1 MGGRPAA
8 APDPPFPSSLRHVA
22 LIGNSEPRR
31 CGIATFTTDCRN
43 ALKTAF
49 PKLCVDLYAM
59 KGKAAEAYPS
69 DIRLLDDQD
78 LSAYSEAARAI
89 EESGAQAIWLQHEFG
104 IFGGSGGDFIL
115 HLLARTNLPLVTTLH
130 TVLEHPDADQR
141 RVMNAL
147 LARSSRIM
155 VMAERGRSILSECYG
170 MASGRISVIPHG
182 VPDRACVDPDTVKPR
197 FGWETRKVILTFGL
211 LAPDKGID
219 TMVRAMP
226 TIAAAHPDALYVVL
240 GATHP
245 NLLGTEGETHRERLT
260 SLGHELGVDQ
270 HIAFI
275 DRFVPRDE
283 LLDYLQAA
291 DIYVTPYVNPAQ
303 ITSGTLSYAV
313 GLGKPVVSTPYLHA
327 TEILDADHGIL
338 VPFRDSDAM
347 AEAISGLLSNT
358 RTRLAY
364 SARAYARGRSMLWSE
379 LARSAHALLV
389 AAEAEKPARLSP
401 RPAQT
406 ILPPDASAVLR
417 MSDTTGLLQH
427 GTFAVAD
434 RNHGYCTDDNARA
447 LILMHRLPSLDDAV
461 RDRWT
466 AVYAA
471 FLQHAWNPE
480 RRRFRNFMTYDRRWC
495 EEEGSEDSCGRALW
509 ALGVTAREA
518 PMGKH
523 REWGL
528 RLFETAARDIT
539 LDAPRAMAFT
549 ILGATA
555 VLDAVPHH
563 AMARE
568 LIERSGDQ
576 LLAILDT
583 ARRPDWAWFEAML
596 AYDNARLPEA
606 LLAAGQRLQ
615 NPTFI
620 ETGLATLRWIM
631 ERQTAPGGHFRA
643 VGTESFGRPYKH
655 PLPFD
660 QQPLEA
666 HATLEAC
673 LAAFEVAPDRHW
685 VDMGRSCY
693 QWFLGHNDHGT
704 PLATRGDGGCF
715 DGLTPVGVNR
725 NQGAESL
732 LALQLSSCAM
742 IRLSKL
748 AQSVA
753 QQHPAEKL
761 SA

>member
-1 MGGRPAA
+1 MTGRAA
-8 APDPPFPSSLRHVA
+8 PPFPSSLGHIA

-43 ALKTAF
+43 ALKAAF
-49 PKLCVDLYAM
+49 PDLRVDLYAM
-59 KGKAAEAYPS
+59 KGTEADEAYAG
-69 DIRLLDDQD
+69 DVHLLDDQD
-78 LSAYSEAARAI
+78 LPAYSEAARAI

-104 IFGGSGGDFIL
+104 IFGGSNGDYVL
-115 HLLARTNLPLVTTLH
+115 HLLARTTLPLITTLH

-170 MASGRISVIPHG
+170 VAPGRISVIPHG
-182 VPDRACVDPDTVKPR
+182 VPDRACVDPDTMKPR
-197 FGWETRKVILTFGL
+197 FGWEKRKIILTFGL

-219 TMVRAMP
+219 TMIRAMP
-226 TIAAAHPDALYVVL
+226 AIAARHPDALYVVL

-245 NLLGTEGETHRERLT
+245 NLLRAEGESYRERLT
-260 SLGHELGVDQ
+260 ALARELGVDRQ
-270 HIAFI
+270 IAFI
-275 DRFVPRDE
+275 DRFVARDE
-283 LLDYLQAA
+283 LLDHLQAA

-338 VPFRDSDAM
+338 VPFRDSEAM
-347 AEAISGLLSNT
+347 AESVSSLLSHT

-389 AAEAEKPARLSP
+389 AAEEEKPARLSP
-401 RPAQT
+401 RPAEI

-417 MSDTTGLLQH
+417 MSDATGMLQH
-427 GTFAVAD
+427 GVFAVPD
-434 RNHGYCTDDNARA
+434 RSHGYCTDDNARA
-447 LILMHRLPSLDDAV
+447 LILMHRLPALDDAV
-461 RDRWT
+461 RDHWT
-466 AVYAA
+466 SVYAA
-471 FLQHAWNPE
+471 FLQHAWNPA
-480 RRRFRNFMTYDRRWC
+480 RGRFRNFMTYDRRWC

-518 PMGKH
+518 PLGKH
-523 REWGL
+523 RDWGL
-528 RLFETAARDIT
+528 RLFETAACDMA
-539 LDAPRAMAFT
+539 LESPRAMAFAM
-549 ILGATA
+549 LGAVA

-563 AMARE
+563 AMARD
-568 LIERSGDQ
+568 LIERSGAR
-576 LLAILDT
+576 LLAILD
-583 ARRPDWAWFEAML
+583 AVRRPDWAWFEVML

-606 LLAAGQRLQ
+606 LLTAGRRLQ
-615 NPTFI
+615 NPAFI
-620 ETGLATLRWIM
+620 DTGLATLRWIVDQ
-631 ERQTAPGGHFRA
+631 QTSPSGHFRA
-643 VGTESFGRPYKH
+643 IGSESFGRRYKR

-685 VDMGRSCY
+685 VEVGRSCY

-704 PLATRGDGGCF
+704 PLATRSDGGCF

-748 AQSVA
+748 AQSMA
-753 QQHPAEKL
+753 QEPPAEKL